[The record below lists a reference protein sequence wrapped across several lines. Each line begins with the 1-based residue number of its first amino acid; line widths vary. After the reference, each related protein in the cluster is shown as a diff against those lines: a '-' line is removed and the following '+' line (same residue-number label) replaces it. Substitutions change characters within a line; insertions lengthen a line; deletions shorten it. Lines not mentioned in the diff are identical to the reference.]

1 MVVIKYYTT
10 FLNMT
15 NATYEIATTPFK
27 VGKVVTKEEAKR
39 YIRENGLVLAHK
51 DKDGC
56 VWDTPNRDFY
66 QKFQGSAKDIRD

>member
-51 DKDGC
+51 DEDGC